1 MTDER
6 ADSLTAPTRPPP
18 TESAWFTEEPVQSE
32 AQGRLRLWVGLSVL
46 GVGLIVVLVSS
57 LFLASR
63 WNADQ
68 RTVHALRDP
77 GVHQV
82 RLDARDYQIYSA
94 GSVPSRCFAVNGASG
109 PVPVE
114 THSYQISPYDPAD
127 VILQTGTYFPT
138 AGFTLTSGGVYAVT
152 DRCLAADRKIFVAET
167 QRAALRHV
175 GAGLGGEAA
184 GLCLLIAALLV
195 LRDRVTRRRSS
206 GWITVVAA
214 TAGTGPL
221 P

>member
-6 ADSLTAPTRPPP
+6 VDSLAAPLRPPRP
-18 TESAWFTEEPVQSE
+18 EPEWFPEEPE
-32 AQGRLRLWVGLSVL
+32 AQGRLQLWVGLSVL

-94 GSVPSRCFAVNGASG
+94 ESVPSRCFAVDGASG
-109 PVPVE
+109 PVPVG
-114 THSYQISPYDPAD
+114 THSYQISPFDPAD

-138 AGFTLTSGGVYAVT
+138 ASFTVTSGGVYAVT
-152 DRCLAADRKIFVAET
+152 DRCLAPGRKIFVAET

-175 GAGLGGEAA
+175 GAGLGGEVA
-184 GLCLLIAALLV
+184 GLGSLIAALLL
-195 LRDRVTRRRSS
+195 LRDRVTRRRPS

-214 TAGTGPL
+214 TSETGL
-221 P
+221 LT